1 MGGHQA
7 VLGSRSAAA
16 SCFITFSPPQDDNWG
31 ETTTVVTGT
40 SEHSISHDDI
50 TRITKDM
57 EDSAHLDCSR
67 HLGVALAGALALLA
81 FLTPLAFMLLPQLLW
96 REELEPCGTPCE
108 GLFISVAFKLLILL
122 LGSWALFFRRPKAFF
137 PRVFVFRALLMVL
150 VFLLVVSYWLF
161 YGVRILDSRDRNYQ
175 GIVQYAVSLVDA
187 LLFVHY
193 LAVVLLELRQLQP
206 QFTLKAVRS
215 TDGASRF
222 YNVGHL
228 RCGDVGCVGWGVA
241 PCLGGLGLCGCLCPP
256 VCLCVCVCIWVHICI
271 RACLCVRVCV
281 CARAHAAGCVHAA
294 SCCSPAI
301 PDWRSCECPGVS
313 AVPALFLPPVL
324 SPCACP
330 GSVLTCSLCPA
341 PAVSPCS
348 IQRAAI
354 WILENYY
361 HDFPVYNP
369 ALLNLPKSV
378 LSKKMSGF
386 KVYSLGE
393 GELPFPWLLLL
404 FPLLLSQC
412 FPPLPPGSIPCW
424 APSRSLRICVH
435 LSRASRALVPNPQQN
450 RPAASRSTSG
460 ASVGWGC
467 AGSTGKG
474 NISPLFLQKT
484 PPTTPRGS
492 PGLSSPRPPAGATTA
507 IMSTTM
513 RRQSMSAGCGN
524 AVPGMGTSGGSSPW
538 GALKNHPR
546 IPLSRELGWRGQPW
560 VSSRVLGWELEQG
573 GSAGVNC
580 FGVGAGVQVWA
591 VGRRGARW
599 LLQAL
604 GDRDTSEWLLEI
616 SRVKA
621 RVFLGRLVVAVEEAF
636 THIKR
641 LQDEDQ
647 KNPREIMDPRE
658 AAQAIFASMAR
669 AMQKYLRT
677 TKQQP
682 YHTMES
688 ILQHLEFCITHDMTP
703 KVCGV
708 GWGTPGGGFA
718 QPRVRASLIRVR
730 GGRAVQCCA
739 AGKAGVTAREGWIGL
754 VPSRWEAFPAGPA
767 GQLKAANKYKCE
779 QCEGDVHTSVVLQAF
794 LERYLSAGPTIQYH
808 KDRWLA
814 KQWTLVSEEPVTNG
828 LKDGVVFVL
837 KRHDFSLVISTKKIP
852 FFKLSEEFV
861 DPKSHKFVMR
871 LQSETSV

>member
-1 MGGHQA
+1 KIEPLKVTVDFLKVPLGLKKPPLKEALAALPGKPKSHILERHKSRRSDAMDNESQYSGYSYKSGHSR
-7 VLGSRSAAA
+7 GSRKHRDRRERHRSKSRDGTRGDKSVTIQAPGEPLLDNE
-16 SCFITFSPPQDDNWG
+16 STRGDERDDNWG

-40 SEHSISHDDI
+40 SEHSISHDDL

-67 HLGVALAGALALLA
+67 HLGVALGVALALLA
-81 FLTPLAFMLLPQLLW
+81 FLTPLAFLLLPQLLW

-161 YGVRILDSRDRNYQ
+161 YGVRILDSRDRNYR
-175 GIVQYAVSLVDA
+175 GVVQFAVSLVDA

-215 TDGASRF
+215 ADGASRF

-228 RCGDVGCVGWGVA
+228 
-241 PCLGGLGLCGCLCPP
+241 
-256 VCLCVCVCIWVHICI
+256 
-271 RACLCVRVCV
+271 
-281 CARAHAAGCVHAA
+281 
-294 SCCSPAI
+294 
-301 PDWRSCECPGVS
+301 
-313 AVPALFLPPVL
+313 
-324 SPCACP
+324 
-330 GSVLTCSLCPA
+330 
-341 PAVSPCS
+341 S
-348 IQRAAI
+348 IQRAAV

-393 GELPFPWLLLL
+393 ENSTNNSTG
-404 FPLLLSQC
+404 Q
-412 FPPLPPGSIPCW
+412 
-424 APSRSLRICVH
+424 
-435 LSRASRALVPNPQQN
+435 SRAVIAAAARRRDNSHNEFYYEEAEHERRVRKRRA
-450 RPAASRSTSG
+450 
-460 ASVGWGC
+460 
-467 AGSTGKG
+467 
-474 NISPLFLQKT
+474 
-484 PPTTPRGS
+484 
-492 PGLSSPRPPAGATTA
+492 
-507 IMSTTM
+507 
-513 RRQSMSAGCGN
+513 
-524 AVPGMGTSGGSSPW
+524 
-538 GALKNHPR
+538 
-546 IPLSRELGWRGQPW
+546 
-560 VSSRVLGWELEQG
+560 
-573 GSAGVNC
+573 
-580 FGVGAGVQVWA
+580 
-591 VGRRGARW
+591 
-599 LLQAL
+599 
-604 GDRDTSEWLLEI
+604 
-616 SRVKA
+616 
-621 RVFLGRLVVAVEEAF
+621 RLVVAVEEAF

-641 LQDEDQ
+641 LQEEDQ

-703 KVCGV
+703 KV
-708 GWGTPGGGFA
+708 T
-718 QPRVRASLIRVR
+718 R
-730 GGRAVQCCA
+730 
-739 AGKAGVTAREGWIGL
+739 
-754 VPSRWEAFPAGPA
+754 
-767 GQLKAANKYKCE
+767 
-779 QCEGDVHTSVVLQAF
+779 D
-794 LERYLSAGPTIQYH
+794 RYLTAGPTIQYH

-837 KRHDFSLVISTKKIP
+837 KRQDFSLVVSTKKIP

-861 DPKSHKFVMR
+861 DPKSHKFIMR

>member
-1 MGGHQA
+1 KIESLKVTVDFLKVPLGLKKPPLKEALAAVPGPGRAKPLGVERRKPRRSDTMDNESQYSGYSYKSGHSRSSRKHRDRRDRHRSKSRD
-7 VLGSRSAAA
+7 GSRGDKSVTIQAPGEPLLDNE
-16 SCFITFSPPQDDNWG
+16 STRGDERDDNWG

-67 HLGVALAGALALLA
+67 HLGVSLAGALALLA

-96 REELEPCGTPCE
+96 LEELEPCGTPCE

-175 GIVQYAVSLVDA
+175 GVVQYAVSLVDA

-215 TDGASRF
+215 ADGASRF

-228 RCGDVGCVGWGVA
+228 
-241 PCLGGLGLCGCLCPP
+241 
-256 VCLCVCVCIWVHICI
+256 
-271 RACLCVRVCV
+271 
-281 CARAHAAGCVHAA
+281 
-294 SCCSPAI
+294 
-301 PDWRSCECPGVS
+301 
-313 AVPALFLPPVL
+313 
-324 SPCACP
+324 
-330 GSVLTCSLCPA
+330 
-341 PAVSPCS
+341 S
-348 IQRAAI
+348 IQRAAV

-393 GELPFPWLLLL
+393 DLPKAGLGIEAGFLAPPNPVGSPARGRTLPFCSHIPG
-404 FPLLLSQC
+404 
-412 FPPLPPGSIPCW
+412 FPP
-424 APSRSLRICVH
+424 
-435 LSRASRALVPNPQQN
+435 
-450 RPAASRSTSG
+450 
-460 ASVGWGC
+460 
-467 AGSTGKG
+467 
-474 NISPLFLQKT
+474 
-484 PPTTPRGS
+484 
-492 PGLSSPRPPAGATTA
+492 
-507 IMSTTM
+507 
-513 RRQSMSAGCGN
+513 
-524 AVPGMGTSGGSSPW
+524 
-538 GALKNHPR
+538 
-546 IPLSRELGWRGQPW
+546 
-560 VSSRVLGWELEQG
+560 
-573 GSAGVNC
+573 
-580 FGVGAGVQVWA
+580 
-591 VGRRGARW
+591 
-599 LLQAL
+599 
-604 GDRDTSEWLLEI
+604 
-616 SRVKA
+616 
-621 RVFLGRLVVAVEEAF
+621 GRLVVAVEEAF

-641 LQDEDQ
+641 LQEEDQ

-703 KVCGV
+703 K
-708 GWGTPGGGFA
+708 
-718 QPRVRASLIRVR
+718 
-730 GGRAVQCCA
+730 
-739 AGKAGVTAREGWIGL
+739 
-754 VPSRWEAFPAGPA
+754 
-767 GQLKAANKYKCE
+767 
-779 QCEGDVHTSVVLQAF
+779 AF
-794 LERYLSAGPTIQYH
+794 LERYLTAGPTIQYH

-837 KRHDFSLVISTKKIP
+837 KRQDFSLVVSTKKIP

>member
-1 MGGHQA
+1 KIESLKVTVDFLKVPLGLKKPPLKEALAAVPGPGRPKPLGVERHKPRRSDTMDNESQYSGYSYKSGHSRSSRKHRDRRDRHRSKSRD
-7 VLGSRSAAA
+7 GSRGDKSVTIQAPGEPLLDNE
-16 SCFITFSPPQDDNWG
+16 STRGDERDDNWG

-161 YGVRILDSRDRNYQ
+161 YGVRILDSRERHYQ
-175 GIVQYAVSLVDA
+175 GVVQYAVSLVDA

-193 LAVVLLELRQLQP
+193 LAVVLLELRQLRP

-215 TDGASRF
+215 ADGASRF

-228 RCGDVGCVGWGVA
+228 
-241 PCLGGLGLCGCLCPP
+241 
-256 VCLCVCVCIWVHICI
+256 
-271 RACLCVRVCV
+271 
-281 CARAHAAGCVHAA
+281 
-294 SCCSPAI
+294 
-301 PDWRSCECPGVS
+301 
-313 AVPALFLPPVL
+313 
-324 SPCACP
+324 
-330 GSVLTCSLCPA
+330 
-341 PAVSPCS
+341 S
-348 IQRAAI
+348 IQRAAV

-393 GELPFPWLLLL
+393 VGFLL
-404 FPLLLSQC
+404 QVGTGRGA
-412 FPPLPPGSIPCW
+412 PP
-424 APSRSLRICVH
+424 
-435 LSRASRALVPNPQQN
+435 
-450 RPAASRSTSG
+450 
-460 ASVGWGC
+460 
-467 AGSTGKG
+467 
-474 NISPLFLQKT
+474 
-484 PPTTPRGS
+484 
-492 PGLSSPRPPAGATTA
+492 
-507 IMSTTM
+507 
-513 RRQSMSAGCGN
+513 
-524 AVPGMGTSGGSSPW
+524 SPW
-538 GALKNHPR
+538 GSPARGRALPR
-546 IPLSRELGWRGQPW
+546 CSHIC
-560 VSSRVLGWELEQG
+560 
-573 GSAGVNC
+573 GSAPH
-580 FGVGAGVQVWA
+580 
-591 VGRRGARW
+591 
-599 LLQAL
+599 
-604 GDRDTSEWLLEI
+604 
-616 SRVKA
+616 
-621 RVFLGRLVVAVEEAF
+621 RLVVAVEEAF

-703 KVCGV
+703 K
-708 GWGTPGGGFA
+708 
-718 QPRVRASLIRVR
+718 
-730 GGRAVQCCA
+730 
-739 AGKAGVTAREGWIGL
+739 
-754 VPSRWEAFPAGPA
+754 
-767 GQLKAANKYKCE
+767 
-779 QCEGDVHTSVVLQAF
+779 AF
-794 LERYLSAGPTIQYH
+794 LERYLAAGPTIQYH

-837 KRHDFSLVISTKKIP
+837 KRQDFSLVVSTKKIP

-861 DPKSHKFVMR
+861 DPKSHKFIMR

>member
-1 MGGHQA
+1 MLVTTGAARDAVVRIFLCPRVTVIKIESLKVTVDFLKVPLGLKKPSLKEALAAVPGPGKTKSLGVERNKPRRSDTMDNESQYSGYSYKSGHSRSSRKHRDRRDRHRSKSRD
-7 VLGSRSAAA
+7 GSRGDKSVTIQAPGEPLLDNE
-16 SCFITFSPPQDDNWG
+16 STRGDERDDNWG

-67 HLGVALAGALALLA
+67 HLGVSLAGALALLA

-175 GIVQYAVSLVDA
+175 GVVQYAVSLVDA

-215 TDGASRF
+215 ADGASRF

-228 RCGDVGCVGWGVA
+228 
-241 PCLGGLGLCGCLCPP
+241 
-256 VCLCVCVCIWVHICI
+256 
-271 RACLCVRVCV
+271 
-281 CARAHAAGCVHAA
+281 
-294 SCCSPAI
+294 
-301 PDWRSCECPGVS
+301 
-313 AVPALFLPPVL
+313 
-324 SPCACP
+324 
-330 GSVLTCSLCPA
+330 
-341 PAVSPCS
+341 S
-348 IQRAAI
+348 IQRAAV

-393 GELPFPWLLLL
+393 ENTTNNSTG
-404 FPLLLSQC
+404 Q
-412 FPPLPPGSIPCW
+412 
-424 APSRSLRICVH
+424 
-435 LSRASRALVPNPQQN
+435 SRAVIAAAARRRDNSHNEYYYEEAEHERRVRKRRA
-450 RPAASRSTSG
+450 
-460 ASVGWGC
+460 
-467 AGSTGKG
+467 
-474 NISPLFLQKT
+474 
-484 PPTTPRGS
+484 
-492 PGLSSPRPPAGATTA
+492 
-507 IMSTTM
+507 
-513 RRQSMSAGCGN
+513 
-524 AVPGMGTSGGSSPW
+524 
-538 GALKNHPR
+538 
-546 IPLSRELGWRGQPW
+546 
-560 VSSRVLGWELEQG
+560 
-573 GSAGVNC
+573 
-580 FGVGAGVQVWA
+580 
-591 VGRRGARW
+591 
-599 LLQAL
+599 
-604 GDRDTSEWLLEI
+604 
-616 SRVKA
+616 
-621 RVFLGRLVVAVEEAF
+621 RLVVAVEEAF

-641 LQDEDQ
+641 LQEEDQ

-703 KVCGV
+703 K
-708 GWGTPGGGFA
+708 
-718 QPRVRASLIRVR
+718 
-730 GGRAVQCCA
+730 
-739 AGKAGVTAREGWIGL
+739 
-754 VPSRWEAFPAGPA
+754 
-767 GQLKAANKYKCE
+767 
-779 QCEGDVHTSVVLQAF
+779 AF
-794 LERYLSAGPTIQYH
+794 LERYLTAGPTIQYH

-837 KRHDFSLVISTKKIP
+837 KRQDFSLVVSTKKIP

>member
-1 MGGHQA
+1 KIESFKVTVDFLKVPLGLKKPPLKEALAAVPRPGRPKPLSVERHKPRRSDNMDNESQYSGYSYKSGHSRSSRKHRDRRDRHRSKSRD
-7 VLGSRSAAA
+7 GSRGDKSVTIQAPGEPLLDNE
-16 SCFITFSPPQDDNWG
+16 STRGDERDDNWG

-67 HLGVALAGALALLA
+67 HLGVSLAGALALLA

-175 GIVQYAVSLVDA
+175 GVVQFAVSLVDA

-228 RCGDVGCVGWGVA
+228 
-241 PCLGGLGLCGCLCPP
+241 
-256 VCLCVCVCIWVHICI
+256 
-271 RACLCVRVCV
+271 
-281 CARAHAAGCVHAA
+281 
-294 SCCSPAI
+294 
-301 PDWRSCECPGVS
+301 
-313 AVPALFLPPVL
+313 
-324 SPCACP
+324 
-330 GSVLTCSLCPA
+330 
-341 PAVSPCS
+341 S
-348 IQRAAI
+348 IQRAAV

-393 GELPFPWLLLL
+393 ENSTNNSTG
-404 FPLLLSQC
+404 Q
-412 FPPLPPGSIPCW
+412 
-424 APSRSLRICVH
+424 
-435 LSRASRALVPNPQQN
+435 SRAVIAAAARRRDNSHNEYYYEEAEHERRVRKRRA
-450 RPAASRSTSG
+450 
-460 ASVGWGC
+460 
-467 AGSTGKG
+467 
-474 NISPLFLQKT
+474 
-484 PPTTPRGS
+484 
-492 PGLSSPRPPAGATTA
+492 
-507 IMSTTM
+507 
-513 RRQSMSAGCGN
+513 
-524 AVPGMGTSGGSSPW
+524 
-538 GALKNHPR
+538 
-546 IPLSRELGWRGQPW
+546 
-560 VSSRVLGWELEQG
+560 
-573 GSAGVNC
+573 
-580 FGVGAGVQVWA
+580 
-591 VGRRGARW
+591 
-599 LLQAL
+599 
-604 GDRDTSEWLLEI
+604 
-616 SRVKA
+616 
-621 RVFLGRLVVAVEEAF
+621 RLVVAVEEAF

-641 LQDEDQ
+641 LQEEDQ

-703 KVCGV
+703 KVCG
-708 GWGTPGGGFA
+708 
-718 QPRVRASLIRVR
+718 
-730 GGRAVQCCA
+730 
-739 AGKAGVTAREGWIGL
+739 
-754 VPSRWEAFPAGPA
+754 
-767 GQLKAANKYKCE
+767 
-779 QCEGDVHTSVVLQAF
+779 AF
-794 LERYLSAGPTIQYH
+794 LERYLTAGPTIQYH

-837 KRHDFSLVISTKKIP
+837 KRQDFSLVVSTKKIP

>member
-1 MGGHQA
+1 MDNESQYSGYSYKSGHSRSSRKHRDRRDRHRSKSRD
-7 VLGSRSAAA
+7 GSRGDKSVTIQAPGEPLLDNE
-16 SCFITFSPPQDDNWG
+16 STRGDERDDNWG

-228 RCGDVGCVGWGVA
+228 
-241 PCLGGLGLCGCLCPP
+241 
-256 VCLCVCVCIWVHICI
+256 
-271 RACLCVRVCV
+271 
-281 CARAHAAGCVHAA
+281 
-294 SCCSPAI
+294 
-301 PDWRSCECPGVS
+301 
-313 AVPALFLPPVL
+313 
-324 SPCACP
+324 
-330 GSVLTCSLCPA
+330 
-341 PAVSPCS
+341 S
-348 IQRAAI
+348 IQRAATPSCCG
-354 WILENYY
+354 WRHRGVPRVQAVPHRGCPEQGAQHHVQKLSKSSKEE
-361 HDFPVYNP
+361 
-369 ALLNLPKSV
+369 ALL
-378 LSKKMSGF
+378 GF
-386 KVYSLGE
+386 
-393 GELPFPWLLLL
+393 
-404 FPLLLSQC
+404 
-412 FPPLPPGSIPCW
+412 
-424 APSRSLRICVH
+424 
-435 LSRASRALVPNPQQN
+435 
-450 RPAASRSTSG
+450 
-460 ASVGWGC
+460 
-467 AGSTGKG
+467 
-474 NISPLFLQKT
+474 SP
-484 PPTTPRGS
+484 
-492 PGLSSPRPPAGATTA
+492 
-507 IMSTTM
+507 
-513 RRQSMSAGCGN
+513 
-524 AVPGMGTSGGSSPW
+524 
-538 GALKNHPR
+538 
-546 IPLSRELGWRGQPW
+546 
-560 VSSRVLGWELEQG
+560 
-573 GSAGVNC
+573 
-580 FGVGAGVQVWA
+580 
-591 VGRRGARW
+591 
-599 LLQAL
+599 
-604 GDRDTSEWLLEI
+604 
-616 SRVKA
+616 
-621 RVFLGRLVVAVEEAF
+621 GRLVVAVEEAF

-641 LQDEDQ
+641 LQEEDQ

-703 KVCGV
+703 K
-708 GWGTPGGGFA
+708 
-718 QPRVRASLIRVR
+718 
-730 GGRAVQCCA
+730 
-739 AGKAGVTAREGWIGL
+739 
-754 VPSRWEAFPAGPA
+754 
-767 GQLKAANKYKCE
+767 
-779 QCEGDVHTSVVLQAF
+779 AF

-837 KRHDFSLVISTKKIP
+837 KRQDFSLVVSTKKIP